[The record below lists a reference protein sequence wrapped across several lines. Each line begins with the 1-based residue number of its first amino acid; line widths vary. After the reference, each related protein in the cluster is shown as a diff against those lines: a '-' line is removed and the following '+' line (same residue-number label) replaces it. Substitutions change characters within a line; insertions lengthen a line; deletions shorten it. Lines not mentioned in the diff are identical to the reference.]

1 MREKQLFNVN
11 LDTTLDMRPADFD
24 VLHDDSYDAMSLSV
38 LNTAIEKEKIRGS
51 GVLPNMEYQK
61 YRRFVYPFSVF
72 VLMLIGV
79 ALSSQKVRGG
89 IGLPLGIGIILC
101 FAFIIADK
109 FAFVFAEK
117 GTMPPLIATFIPN
130 VLFGL
135 LGIYLIYKAP
145 K

>member
-1 MREKQLFNVN
+1 
-11 LDTTLDMRPADFD
+11 
-24 VLHDDSYDAMSLSV
+24 MSLSV
-38 LNTAIEKEKIRGS
+38 LNTAIDKEKIRGS
-51 GVLPNMEYQK
+51 GVLANMQYQK
-61 YRRFVYPFSVF
+61 YRRFIYPFSTF

-117 GTMPPLIATFIPN
+117 GTVSALVAAFIPN
-130 VLFGL
+130 VLFGI